1 MRCRMQPLPRSSV
14 HWFVLASCET
24 RVAACSLGRQT
35 GTQGKAG
42 DDDRRQR
49 SRRYRGKGQGKRCAP
64 RHQVDMGADI
74 LILIVLSRSSV
85 GHEQLGD
92 LENELLQQKV
102 QILQEELARRETSN
116 KLLGVD
122 AGLDMVRRLR
132 VPPRLRY

>member
-1 MRCRMQPLPRSSV
+1 
-14 HWFVLASCET
+14 
-24 RVAACSLGRQT
+24 
-35 GTQGKAG
+35 
-42 DDDRRQR
+42 
-49 SRRYRGKGQGKRCAP
+49 
-64 RHQVDMGADI
+64 MGADI